1 MSSVTVVFA
10 LFVTTPYQSPRAYDW
25 TPISHGPLEIQ
36 YLTRTIPK
44 PRFMDIKS
52 QGIILEFLSSTQRV
66 RIAPF
71 AGNN

>member
-1 MSSVTVVFA
+1 MV
-10 LFVTTPYQSPRAYDW
+10 
-25 TPISHGPLEIQ
+25 PLEIQ

-52 QGIILEFLSSTQRV
+52 QGIILEFLSFTLRV